1 MAEVVTL
8 EAKIFAPQ
16 ALKASTSREQYIKRH

>member
-8 EAKIFAPQ
+8 EAKNIAPQ
-16 ALKASTSREQYIKRH
+16 ALKASTSREQNIKRH